1 MTIVYG
7 VTFVGG
13 RLQIE
18 RQLKDLEMNDKVIF
32 KASTY
37 LVTKVFA
44 SIGEMFTAAR
54 AIQVSRLNRIR
65 GFLWALQV
73 YMVIMQLGF
82 VCVIKWWR
90 VELGNNFTRV
100 LSKF

>member
-1 MTIVYG
+1 MRDAEAGHEIAKELEGKVTRKVVKQTVMTIVYG

-44 SIGEMFTAAR
+44 SIGERFTAAR

-65 GFLWALQV
+65 GFL
-73 YMVIMQLGF
+73 
-82 VCVIKWWR
+82 
-90 VELGNNFTRV
+90 
-100 LSKF
+100 